1 VLVYR
6 YAPVRSRA
14 TRARSTCLAASAA
27 RPGAGPAP
35 GAPPPPQFRD
45 GVTDETRPSGRPA
58 RGCPA
63 AKSFLHHFVVKAL
76 LSLI

>member
-27 RPGAGPAP
+27 RPGAGPVP
-35 GAPPPPQFRD
+35 GAPPLPRIRD
-45 GVTDETRPSGRPA
+45 GVPDETRPSGRPA
-58 RGCPA
+58 RGHLA

>member
-14 TRARSTCLAASAA
+14 TPARSTCLAASAA

-35 GAPPPPQFRD
+35 GAPPPQFRD
-45 GVTDETRPSGRPA
+45 GVTDEIRPSGRPA
-58 RGCPA
+58 QARPA
-63 AKSFLHHFVVKAL
+63 AKSFIHHFVVKAL